1 MSATYPTTYSAAR
14 QRLVPRFVQRVGV
27 VVIALAAGS
36 ALAQPAPAAPAGD
49 GDLGFRRDIK
59 LTPREQLAQAD
70 KWLSQMNDSAGGVR
84 RQLERAREGRD
95 VVKSLCLNDKLSQVD
110 VAVRSSKERRSNL
123 ESAAN
128 RGDEELA
135 RHEFS
140 VLGVLKQRIEQL
152 SAQSN
157 QCVGNE
163 VIVSQQTKVG
173 VSVDPTL
180 PDDSQVS
187 SYLPETNNS
196 LPSDPPQY
204 SSSNF

>member
-1 MSATYPTTYSAAR
+1 
-14 QRLVPRFVQRVGV
+14 V
-27 VVIALAAGS
+27 VVLAAGS
-36 ALAQPAPAAPAGD
+36 AFAQPAVPPRDGRD
-49 GDLGFRRDIK
+49 GDVGFRREVK

-70 KWLSQMNDSAGGVR
+70 KWLANMSDSAGGVR

-95 VVKSLCLNDKLSQVD
+95 FLKSLCLNDKLSQVD
-110 VAVRSSKERRSNL
+110 VAVRSSKERRGSL
-123 ESAAN
+123 DSAVT

-140 VLGVLKQRIEQL
+140 VLGVLKQRVEQL

-173 VSVDPTL
+173 VQIDPTL
-180 PDDSQVS
+180 PDDSQVNT
-187 SYLPETNNS
+187 YLPETNNS

>member
-1 MSATYPTTYSAAR
+1 MSATYRTHL
-14 QRLVPRFVQRVGV
+14 QRLISRFSQTAGLAMPVLV
-27 VVIALAAGS
+27 VLAAGS
-36 ALAQPAPAAPAGD
+36 AFAQPAGPARAGD
-49 GDLGFRRDIK
+49 SDVGFRREVK

-70 KWLSQMNDSAGGVR
+70 KWLAHMSDSAGGVR

-95 VVKSLCLNDKLSQVD
+95 FLKSLCLNDKLSQVD
-110 VAVRSSKERRSNL
+110 VAVRSSKERRGSL
-123 ESAAN
+123 DSAVT

-140 VLGVLKQRIEQL
+140 VLGVLKQRVEQL

-173 VSVDPTL
+173 VQIDPTL
-180 PDDSQVS
+180 PDDSQVNA
-187 SYLPETNNS
+187 YLPETNNS

>member
-1 MSATYPTTYSAAR
+1 MSATYRTNL
-14 QRLVPRFVQRVGV
+14 QRLVPRFVASFVKKAAV
-27 VVIALAAGS
+27 AVIVLGAGS
-36 ALAQPAPAAPAGD
+36 ALAQPAGGAPAGD
-49 GDLGFRRDIK
+49 GDVGFRREVK

-70 KWLSQMNDSAGGVR
+70 KWVSHMSDSAGGVR

-110 VAVRSSKERRSNL
+110 VAVRSSKERRGAL

-157 QCVGNE
+157 QCVGNDI
-163 VIVSQQTKVG
+163 IVSQQTKV
-173 VSVDPTL
+173 VTQIDPTL
-180 PDDSQVS
+180 PDDSQVNS
-187 SYLPETNNS
+187 SLPETNNS

>member
-1 MSATYPTTYSAAR
+1 
-14 QRLVPRFVQRVGV
+14 V
-27 VVIALAAGS
+27 AGS
-36 ALAQPAPAAPAGD
+36 SFAQPATPRDAPRD
-49 GDLGFRRDIK
+49 GDVGFRREVK
-59 LTPREQLAQAD
+59 LTPREQLAQAE
-70 KWLSQMNDSAGGVR
+70 KWISSMSDSAGGVR

-95 VVKSLCLNDKLSQVD
+95 FLKSLCLNDKLSQVD
-110 VAVRSSKERRSNL
+110 VAVRSGKERRGSL
-123 ESAAN
+123 ESAAG

-152 SAQSN
+152 SAQAN

-173 VSVDPTL
+173 VQIDPTL
-180 PDDSQVS
+180 PDEGQVNT
-187 SYLPETNNS
+187 YLPETNNS